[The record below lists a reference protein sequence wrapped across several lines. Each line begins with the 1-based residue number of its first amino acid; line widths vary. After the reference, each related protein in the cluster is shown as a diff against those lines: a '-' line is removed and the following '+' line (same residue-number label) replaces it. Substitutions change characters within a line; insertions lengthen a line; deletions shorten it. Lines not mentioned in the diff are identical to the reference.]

1 MLDLFL
7 KTWQQ
12 RAVARIII
20 GIGAMIAGIAFASW
34 FVRNSPPLDL
44 APRFFLYM
52 WFGIGLGGG
61 ALFFFVGLYHV
72 AKSLKAFRGNSLERE
87 RIAADYDAL
96 LSGGEFTHDPHL
108 RGQNYWKK
116 AAVGFFF
123 IGSISTLL
131 GGVGSLVMGFSL
143 LSAIKRLS
151 EGTAGQHSNM
161 LYDTGLSTV
170 FLVVSLSFLGMGL
183 YFLIAMVLGVF
194 NVGNWRE
201 KLQNAH
207 FSNGV
212 FDDF

>member
-1 MLDLFL
+1 M
-7 KTWQQ
+7 
-12 RAVARIII
+12 
-20 GIGAMIAGIAFASW
+20 
-34 FVRNSPPLDL
+34 
-44 APRFFLYM
+44 
-52 WFGIGLGGG
+52 
-61 ALFFFVGLYHV
+61 
-72 AKSLKAFRGNSLERE
+72 
-87 RIAADYDAL
+87 
-96 LSGGEFTHDPHL
+96 
-108 RGQNYWKK
+108 
-116 AAVGFFF
+116 GFFF